1 MDRKIKVLVVDDSAF
16 NRRALKEIIESFSNV
31 KEVAVAIN
39 GEDAI
44 KRVTDFKPDV
54 ITLDLEMPKMDGFTF
69 LRIMMHNF
77 PIPTIIVSSKDD
89 DQNVFKAMSLGAVDF
104 ISKPSYRPT
113 EQIADIASELL
124 NKMNAALLVNM
135 DIVKE
140 ADSERDIP
148 TLSNKIEQAI
158 KVVDGFP
165 VFVIGSS
172 TGGPTTV
179 QSILASLPSNFP
191 GAIAIS
197 QHMPSGFTK
206 SFADRLNQFSNIE
219 VREAVDGDTIE
230 PGLALVTPGGYHMS
244 FAEQS
249 GNFHAILTAS
259 DEDKYVP
266 SIDIMFNSA
275 ADIFLSRVFS
285 VVLTGMGSDGKQ
297 GVVTIKEKGG
307 EVVAQSEETCVI
319 FGMPREAIAT
329 GVVNRVL
336 DFKDIAGWMLS
347 RCKYLGSHVN

>member
-1 MDRKIKVLVVDDSAF
+1 MIKVLVVDDSAF
-16 NRRALKEIIESFSNV
+16 NRRALKEIIESFSYV
-31 KEVAVAIN
+31 KEVEVAIN

-44 KRVTDFKPDV
+44 KKVTEFHPDV

-77 PIPTIIVSSKDD
+77 PIPTIVVSSKDD

-113 EQIADIASELL
+113 EQITNIAEELL
-124 NKMNAALLVNM
+124 DKMNAALLVNM

-140 ADSERDIP
+140 SDSERDIP
-148 TLSNKIEQAI
+148 TLANKIEEAI
-158 KVVDGFP
+158 ARPTGFP

-179 QSILASLPSNFP
+179 QSILASLPANFP

-197 QHMPSGFTK
+197 QHMPPGFTK
-206 SFADRLNQFSNIE
+206 SFSERLNQYSNIE
-219 VREAVDGDTIE
+219 VREAVDGDTVE
-230 PGLALVTPGGYHMS
+230 PGVALVTPGGCHMS

-249 GNFHAILTAS
+249 GYHHAILS
-259 DEDKYVP
+259 ESEEDKYVP
-266 SIDIMFNSA
+266 SIDVMFNSA
-275 ADIFLSRVFS
+275 ADIFHSRVYGI
-285 VVLTGMGSDGKQ
+285 VLTGMGSDGKQ
-297 GVVTIKEKGG
+297 GVVTIKENGG
-307 EVVAQSEETCVI
+307 EIVAQSEETCVI

-329 GVVNRVL
+329 GVVDRVL
-336 DFKDIAGWMLS
+336 GFKDIAGWMLS
-347 RCKYLGSHVN
+347 RCRYTSAHTN